1 MVLRHQPF
9 AASKQLL
16 AVMRGAGP
24 IGKGA
29 RGPGIKLLQSGLI
42 ELGYELARSTRNGV
56 EPDGVFNSE
65 TCKAVASFQTAQAI
79 RPDGRVGKITLSRI
93 DALLAHKAATSHQQG
108 ESARPPS
115 R

>member
-9 AASKQLL
+9 ADSKQLL

-42 ELGYELARSTRNGV
+42 ELGYELSRATRKSI
-56 EPDGVFNSE
+56 EPDGVFGSE
-65 TCKAVASFQTAQAI
+65 MRQVVESFQAAQAI
-79 RPDGRVGKITLSRI
+79 RADGRVGKITLSRI
-93 DALLAHKAATSHQQG
+93 DALLAERYKRVTG
-108 ESARPPS
+108 
-115 R
+115 